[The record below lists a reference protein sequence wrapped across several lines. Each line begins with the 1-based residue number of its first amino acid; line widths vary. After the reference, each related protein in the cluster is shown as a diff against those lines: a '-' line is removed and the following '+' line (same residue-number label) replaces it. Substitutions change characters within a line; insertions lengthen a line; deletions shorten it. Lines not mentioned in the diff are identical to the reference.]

1 MKHSSITHLDTML
14 RCCWYSNCRYPLS
27 AGLLA
32 SSGRAMRS
40 LPIIRMKNKQ
50 VLQERKDLFS

>member
-1 MKHSSITHLDTML
+1 MRHSSVVVLDTML

-32 SSGRAMRS
+32 SSGRTMRS
-40 LPIIRMKNKQ
+40 LSIIRMKNKQ
-50 VLQERKDLFS
+50 VLQERKDLFQ